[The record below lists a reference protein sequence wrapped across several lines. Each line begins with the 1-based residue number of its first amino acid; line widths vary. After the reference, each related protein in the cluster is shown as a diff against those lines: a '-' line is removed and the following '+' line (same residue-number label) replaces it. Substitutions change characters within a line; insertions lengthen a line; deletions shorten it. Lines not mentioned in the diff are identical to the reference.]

1 MRDHIRIAIDGPA
14 AAGKSTVAK
23 LVARRLSYV
32 YIDTGAM
39 YRALTLKVLE
49 HHLDP
54 EDGDAIKKLLAN
66 TEIELVPEGRNQ
78 RVRLDGKDVTESIR
92 TEEVSNKVSFV
103 AKHEEVREEMVKRQR
118 ELAEDGGVVMDGRD
132 IGTHVLPNAEVKVFL
147 SASVEIRAERRHQE
161 NLQKGLPSDLEQMK
175 RDIALRDKRDS
186 ERETAPLMKADN
198 AVEIDTSHL
207 TIEQAVEKIMRVTR
221 ERIG

>member
-1 MRDHIRIAIDGPA
+1 MREHICIAIDGPA

-54 EDGDAIKKLLAN
+54 ENGDAIRELLAN
-66 TEIELVPEGRNQ
+66 TEIELIPAGQNQ
-78 RVRLDGKDVTESIR
+78 KVTLDGKNVTESIR

-103 AKHEEVREEMVKRQR
+103 AKHEEVRDEMVKRQR

-161 NLQKGLPSDLEQMK
+161 NLRKGLPSDLEQMK

-186 ERETAPLMKADN
+186 ERKTAPLMKADN

-207 TIEQAVEKIMRVTR
+207 TIEQAVEKIMGITM